1 MRRLLSLLAVLHLLA
16 PAARAAATAPECV
29 VLLHGV
35 LAHGVF
41 MKPLESAL
49 QDAGY
54 RTVNVSYPSRD
65 KTIEQI
71 ATDFLP
77 KELAKYDL
85 ARASRVHFVV
95 HSMGGLITR
104 AFLEKSR
111 PANLGRVVMLGTPNH
126 GSEAADRL
134 AESDILRKI
143 VGVNLENLRTKQNG
157 TAGKLGRATYDLG
170 IIAGDTSINPLFSS
184 WVKGDA
190 DGPVSLESAK
200 LDGMRDFVVVPYS
213 HTAMLWRDETAKQ
226 VLAFLRDGKFE
237 HKNGDR
243 ND

>member
-1 MRRLLSLLAVLHLLA
+1 MRRFILLLIILTAFA
-16 PAARAAATAPECV
+16 PAARATEPECV

-35 LAHGVF
+35 LASGAF

-54 RTVNVSYPSRD
+54 HTVNVSYPSRD

-77 KELAKYDL
+77 KELAKHDL
-85 ARASRVHFVV
+85 ARAPKVHFVV

-104 AFLEKSR
+104 VFLEKSR
-111 PANLGRVVMLGTPNH
+111 PANLGRVVMIGTPNH

-134 AESDILRKI
+134 AESDIFKKI
-143 VGVNLENLRTKQNG
+143 VGVNLENLRTKENG
-157 TAGKLGRATYDLG
+157 TAGKLGRATYDFG

-200 LDGMRDFVVVPYS
+200 LEGMRDFVTVPYS
-213 HTAMLWRDETAKQ
+213 HTAMLWRDETARQ
-226 VLAFLRDGKFE
+226 VLAFLREGKFE
-237 HKNGDR
+237 HKEGNKKD
-243 ND
+243 

>member
-1 MRRLLSLLAVLHLLA
+1 MRRFILLVAFFWALA
-16 PAARAAATAPECV
+16 PVARTSEPECV

-35 LAHGVF
+35 LASGTF

-49 QDAGY
+49 KDAGY
-54 RTVNVSYPSRD
+54 RTVNISYPSRE

-71 ATDFLP
+71 AADFLP
-77 KELAKYDL
+77 GELKKHDV
-85 ARASRVHFVV
+85 ARAPKVHFVV

-104 AFLEKSR
+104 AYLEKSR
-111 PANLGRVVMLGTPNH
+111 PPNLGRVVMLGTPNH

-134 AESDILRKI
+134 AESDILKKI
-143 VGVNLENLRTKQNG
+143 VGVNLENLRTKENG
-157 TAGKLGRATYDLG
+157 TAGKLSRATYDLG

-200 LDGMRDFVVVPYS
+200 LEGMRDFVVVPYS
-213 HTAMLWRDETAKQ
+213 HTAMLWREETAKQ
-226 VLAFLRDGKFE
+226 VLAFLRDGKFV
-237 HKNGDR
+237 HKEDKAP
-243 ND
+243 

>member
-1 MRRLLSLLAVLHLLA
+1 MRRIISLVACFAALA
-16 PAARAAATAPECV
+16 PAARAGEPECV

-35 LAHGVF
+35 LASGAF

-54 RTVNVSYPSRD
+54 WTVNISYPSRD

-77 KELAKYDL
+77 KELAKHNV
-85 ARASRVHFVV
+85 AKAPKVHFVV

-111 PANLGRVVMLGTPNH
+111 PANLGRVVMIGTPNR

-134 AESDILRKI
+134 AESDILKKI
-143 VGVNLENLRTKQNG
+143 VGVNLENLRTKENG
-157 TAGKLGRATYDLG
+157 TAGKLGKATYDLG

-200 LDGMRDFVVVPYS
+200 LEGMRDFVTVPYS
-213 HTAMLWRDETAKQ
+213 HTAMLWREETAKQ
-226 VLAFLRDGKFE
+226 VLAFLRNGKFE
-237 HKNGDR
+237 HKDGDKR
-243 ND
+243 D